1 MPYRHRAIGLN
12 LKDDYRQCHDI
23 KMRLHYLMHVP
34 FEGLGGMEGWFVASG
49 YTLTRTRLFAHEAL
63 PDVSTFDGLVVMGGP
78 MRVDDERHYAWLVE
92 EKKFIEKAIARDI
105 PIIGV
110 CLGAQLIAKVLGAKV
125 ERNIQSEIGWFP
137 VTLTPSGAAS
147 PHLQGF
153 PQAFMAFHW
162 HGDTFEIPH
171 EAEQLARSEAC
182 NNQAFAYKNVI
193 ALQFHLETL
202 PSGAMDLCTHCV
214 NDLVKAPFVQS
225 ARTIMNT
232 ASRFTELNRLMR
244 VLLSNFA
251 LEVNPEFKLR

>member
-1 MPYRHRAIGLN
+1 MHGS
-12 LKDDYRQCHDI
+12 

-34 FEGLGGMEGWFVASG
+34 FEGLGSMEGWFVARG

-78 MRVDDERHYAWLVE
+78 MGVDDERHHAWLAE

-105 PIIGV
+105 PIVGV
-110 CLGAQLIAKVLGAKV
+110 CLGAQLIADVLGAKV
-125 ERNIQSEIGWFP
+125 KRNQQPEIGWFP

-171 EAEQLARSEAC
+171 EAERLARSDAC
-182 NNQAFAYKNVI
+182 DNQAFAYKNVI

-202 PSGAMDLCTHCV
+202 PSGAMDLCIHCAK
-214 NDLVKAPFVQS
+214 DLVKAPYVQP
-225 ARTIMNT
+225 ARTMLNT
-232 ASRFTELNRLMR
+232 ASRFTESHRLVH
-244 VLLSNFA
+244 VLLSNLA
-251 LEVNPEFKLR
+251 LAVDPELKTM